1 MIQILTTAIKSL
13 CHRLR
18 EFQPQEKHV
27 CQLLWRVRYIK
38 LDLGMELF
46 FTRYKR
52 VFITLG
58 FSVLFW
64 ISGEICSH
72 YELYFTS
79 LLFIVASISFPVY
92 LLLFWILN
100 RKKNQIFSQAL
111 TNWELR
117 TIPALS
123 TVFCL
128 LGIIE
133 SYPER
138 PDFTAVFSLFLVYT
152 FLFVAVLITNYYR
165 QKKGA
170 PLLSKSFIN
179 KLIFWSFAIGIGRI
193 IILIDEYG
201 DTDALA
207 FIAIF
212 YFPLLIILILRW
224 VFKQT
229 RAILTLKNEKTKTEL
244 QHLKSQ
250 VNPHF
255 FFNTLNNLYGLV
267 GTDAKKAQ
275 DLILKLSDMMR
286 YSIYEGEKDTV
297 SLEEEVEYL
306 KNYIE
311 LHKMRYRKEINI
323 KFIND
328 ISENHKVMPLL
339 FIILLEN
346 AFKHGVENLRE
357 NAYVHINLKSENNQI
372 FFDIENN
379 FDPTI
384 ETEHKGIGLNNL
396 NRRLEL
402 VYPKNHT
409 LSFSKT
415 NDVYKAQL
423 NIKEL

>member
-1 MIQILTTAIKSL
+1 
-13 CHRLR
+13 
-18 EFQPQEKHV
+18 
-27 CQLLWRVRYIK
+27 
-38 LDLGMELF
+38 MEIF

-58 FSVLFW
+58 LSVLFW

-79 LLFIVASISFPVY
+79 ILFIVTSISLPLY
-92 LLLFWILN
+92 LLFFRIFN
-100 RKKNQIFSQAL
+100 RKKNHVFSQPL
-111 TNWELR
+111 TKWEWR
-117 TIPALS
+117 IIPVLS
-123 TVFCL
+123 IIFCL

-133 SYPER
+133 SYPKR
-138 PDFTAVFSLFLVYT
+138 LDFTAVFSLFLVYIL
-152 FLFVAVLITNYYR
+152 LFVSVLIRNYYL

-179 KLIFWSFAIGIGRI
+179 KLIFWSFAIGIGRVLL
-193 IILIDEYG
+193 LIDEYG

-207 FIAIF
+207 IIAIF
-212 YFPLLIILILRW
+212 YFPLLIILVLRW

-229 RAILTLKNEKTKTEL
+229 KAILTLKNEKAKTEL
-244 QHLKSQ
+244 LHLKSQ

-297 SLEEEVEYL
+297 TIEEEVEYL

-311 LHKMRYRKEINI
+311 LHKMRYRKEIDI

-328 ISENHKVMPLL
+328 ISENLKVMPLL

-357 NAYVHINLKSENNQI
+357 NAYVHIHMTSTSNEVS
-372 FFDIENN
+372 FDIENN
-379 FDPTI
+379 FDA
-384 ETEHKGIGLNNL
+384 TEDNEQVGIGLKNL
-396 NRRLEL
+396 KRRLEL
-402 VYPKNHT
+402 VYPKSHT
-409 LSFSKT
+409 LSFSKI
-415 NDVYKAQL
+415 NDIYKARL
-423 NIKEL
+423 MIKGL